1 MIRSENPINNHSVKI
16 FLSSPTNFCT
26 KFTPKA
32 AKCRL
37 NHLTPRA
44 ADAGVA
50 GVAAL
55 PGLAPLGDPGRG
67 CVQTPASGSNG
78 SHHQG
83 LATGG
88 QLSGLQGR
96 GS

>member
-44 ADAGVA
+44 ADADVA
-50 GVAAL
+50 DL
-55 PGLAPLGDPGRG
+55 PDLAPLGDPG
-67 CVQTPASGSNG
+67 
-78 SHHQG
+78 
-83 LATGG
+83 
-88 QLSGLQGR
+88 
-96 GS
+96 